1 MKGIE
6 MDEKTQKYINGL
18 ISMLTRQRNQALDVS
33 AKLQAEMDVL
43 KAELAPAPEAT
54 ETEEKP
60 EDQEAE

>member
-6 MDEKTQKYINGL
+6 MDEKTQNYVNGL

-33 AKLQAEMDVL
+33 AKLQAELDML
-43 KAELAPAPEAT
+43 RAET
-54 ETEEKP
+54 ISQDKETEEKS